1 MSVVVTLIGIALSNG
16 SLRSVDQTLDMH
28 RVKPATEQNFDGAP
42 RPGRGPSQAA
52 GAGMTEPTWPPR
64 PR

>member
-28 RVKPATEQNFDGAP
+28 RVKPATEQTFDGVHDP
-42 RPGRGPSQAA
+42 AA
-52 GAGMTEPTWPPR
+52 VLRKRLGLA
-64 PR
+64 